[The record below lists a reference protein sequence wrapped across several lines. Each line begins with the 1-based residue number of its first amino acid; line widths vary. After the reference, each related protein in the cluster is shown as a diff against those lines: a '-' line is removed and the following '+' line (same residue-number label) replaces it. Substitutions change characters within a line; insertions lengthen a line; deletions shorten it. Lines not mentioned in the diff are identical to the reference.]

1 MGVKNLP
8 KSLNTS
14 LTHTLIMKEI
24 RIVLEDKEL
33 EKFLKIKEN
42 KSWKELFLTLIEK

>member
-1 MGVKNLP
+1 MKKPP
-8 KSLNTS
+8 KSLNSS
-14 LTHTLIMKEI
+14 LTHTPTMKEI

-33 EKFLKIKEN
+33 EKILKIKQD